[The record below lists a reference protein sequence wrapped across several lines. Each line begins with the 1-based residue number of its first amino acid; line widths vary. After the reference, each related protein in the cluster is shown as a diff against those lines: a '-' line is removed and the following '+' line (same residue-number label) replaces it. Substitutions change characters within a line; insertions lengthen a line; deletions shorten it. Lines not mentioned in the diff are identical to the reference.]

1 MKKTPT
7 AGKPELL
14 KRINRNIVI
23 KLIMKEKEIS
33 RSQIAKVTNLALPSV
48 MRIVDGLVEDG
59 LVIDIGKGD
68 SSGGRR
74 PNLVSLNK
82 EAMYIFGVEIAEN
95 VEVIL
100 SNLAGE
106 VVSKIVIE
114 QTDDMVPLEIL
125 QEIYSTIE
133 EIKKTTHMDNE
144 KIAGVGIGTPGSNY
158 KYVQSVGRT
167 VLKGWEAID
176 IKSWFEERI
185 NHLVLVENVA
195 RTRTLGELWFGKGEE
210 TKSFIYVFVDR
221 GVGCGIVN
229 SGVIF
234 KGTNGVA
241 GEFGH
246 TIIEFGGKNCYC
258 GKKGCIEM
266 YVSSGALTEEA
277 NKFMNH
283 ENLRFSEL
291 VQFENKVEVEHLLR
305 ESGKVLGV
313 GVSNLINIYNP
324 EAVIIGGDVPLL
336 SKVFSQSALENI
348 SDNVFN
354 NAAVNTP
361 VYLSSVKK
369 EDQSLGSIALV
380 IDHVFKSVVI

>member
-1 MKKTPT
+1 
-7 AGKPELL
+7 
-14 KRINRNIVI
+14 
-23 KLIMKEKEIS
+23 
-33 RSQIAKVTNLALPSV
+33 
-48 MRIVDGLVEDG
+48 
-59 LVIDIGKGD
+59 
-68 SSGGRR
+68 
-74 PNLVSLNK
+74 
-82 EAMYIFGVEIAEN
+82 
-95 VEVIL
+95 
-100 SNLAGE
+100 
-106 VVSKIVIE
+106 
-114 QTDDMVPLEIL
+114 
-125 QEIYSTIE
+125 
-133 EIKKTTHMDNE
+133 
-144 KIAGVGIGTPGSNY
+144 
-158 KYVQSVGRT
+158 
-167 VLKGWEAID
+167 
-176 IKSWFEERI
+176 
-185 NHLVLVENVA
+185 
-195 RTRTLGELWFGKGEE
+195 
-210 TKSFIYVFVDR
+210 
-221 GVGCGIVN
+221 
-229 SGVIF
+229 
-234 KGTNGVA
+234 
-241 GEFGH
+241 
-246 TIIEFGGKNCYC
+246 
-258 GKKGCIEM
+258 M